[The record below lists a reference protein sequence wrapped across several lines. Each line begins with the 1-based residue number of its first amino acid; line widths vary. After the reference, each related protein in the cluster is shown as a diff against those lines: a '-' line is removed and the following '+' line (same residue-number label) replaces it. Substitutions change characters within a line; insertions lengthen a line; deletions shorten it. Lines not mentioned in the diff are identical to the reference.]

1 MQAKNTKK
9 QNTVKAYFADYFQDF
24 GLRQIATILMLVSA
38 IVSLIAVCVPHEIT
52 LFVGLYVYALASLLG
67 AVDCIRTML
76 KIKFRKAPAFK
87 RATINLVITAVTF
100 VIAVLGIVF
109 LHINGIYA

>member
-1 MQAKNTKK
+1 MQANNKK
-9 QNTVKAYFADYFQDF
+9 QNAVKAYFSEYFQDF

-38 IVSLIAVCVPHEIT
+38 IVALVAVCIPHEIT
-52 LFVGLYVYALASLLG
+52 LFVGLYVYAVASALG
-67 AVDCIRTML
+67 AADSIRTMV

-87 RATINLVITAVTF
+87 RAMINLVITAVTF